1 MAEKECIVIK
11 YANDTRYSEKCVST
25 HDKQMIEAISC
36 TLLSEVEDKV
46 SHYDVIG
53 IDEGQFFDDIVEFAE
68 KMANSGKIIVIAA
81 LDGTF
86 ERKRFGRVIDLIP
99 MAERVE
105 KLDAVCMDC
114 KEAAAFTK
122 RLTTSKETEVIG
134 GSETYKPVC

>member
-1 MAEKECIVIK
+1 VR
-11 YANDTRYSEKCVST
+11 DVDDVVR
-25 HDKQMIEAISC
+25 
-36 TLLSEVEDKV
+36 VEG
-46 SHYDVIG
+46 DVDVGETCRIG

-134 GSETYKPVC
+134 GSETYKPLC